1 MKTPQLNT
9 IQKEH
14 HRYLLSSQVC
24 VFFFFLLLPLCA
36 TAIVIDH
43 YRQRQQRYALRFY
56 IVPTAMGVL
65 ESIVAVASSRT
76 PAFTSSKRG
85 TNEAFSVMVLLVVS
99 YSITVK
105 ADELIQLSEG
115 SFSVQ

>member
-1 MKTPQLNT
+1 M
-9 IQKEH
+9 
-14 HRYLLSSQVC
+14 S
-24 VFFFFLLLPLCA
+24 FFFLLLPLCA